1 MVPKER
7 LGSFTQRYIGT
18 VQHFS
23 WLERIMQ
30 VTLVLNVLDAIFT
43 LWWVLTE
50 QATEANPLMA
60 AAIQTHPVLFVVVKC
75 ALVGLG
81 SWLLWRYRR
90 RPLAVVSMFLAFMTY
105 YAILLVHLTAANVGL
120 AKLIGL

>member
-1 MVPKER
+1 
-7 LGSFTQRYIGT
+7 
-18 VQHFS
+18 
-23 WLERIMQ
+23 MQ

-43 LWWVLTE
+43 LWWVQTA

-60 AAIQTHPVLFVVVKC
+60 AAIDAHPVVFVIVKC

-90 RPLAVVSMFLAFMTY
+90 RPLAVVSIFLAFMAY
-105 YAILLVHLTAANVGL
+105 YALLLLHLGAADVGL
-120 AKLIGL
+120 RRLLGV